1 MSYTNEQKSRGGS
14 TTQRL
19 RRQHEARIIE
29 LMMQENTITVETPAL
44 IARYMRE
51 AIKAMKEH
59 GLALDLTDEQLNSIA
74 DDAEENHWNHRLT
87 REERHAAGYRM
98 FAARDA
104 IQARAWQKKLNELVN
119 IAP

>member
-29 LMMQENTITVETPAL
+29 LMMHENIITAETPAL

-51 AIKAMKEH
+51 AIKGMKKH
-59 GLALDLTDEQLNSIA
+59 GLALDLTDEALNSIA
-74 DDAEENHWNHRLT
+74 DAAEEEHWNPRLP

-98 FAARDA
+98 SAARDA
-104 IQARAWQKKLNELVN
+104 IRARAWQKKLSEL
-119 IAP
+119 A

>member
-1 MSYTNEQKSRGGS
+1 MNYTREQKSRGGR

-29 LMMQENTITVETPAL
+29 LMMQENTITVETPSL

-51 AIKAMKEH
+51 AIKEMKKH
-59 GLALDLTDEQLNSIA
+59 GLALDLTDEALISIA
-74 DDAEENHWNHRLT
+74 SAAEDEHWNPRLP

-98 FAARDA
+98 SAARDV